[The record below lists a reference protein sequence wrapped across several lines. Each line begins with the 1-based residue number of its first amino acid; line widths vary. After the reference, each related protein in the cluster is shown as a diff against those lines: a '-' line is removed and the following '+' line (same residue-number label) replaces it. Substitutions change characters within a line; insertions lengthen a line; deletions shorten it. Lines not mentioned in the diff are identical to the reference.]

1 MFIVINHAK
10 TRESARK
17 GMSLLLERSVVS
29 GPPNNLEYLASIMQD
44 DVYKSGR
51 TITSFL
57 RSFVYR
63 PAVIDVISPGAYTLI
78 QDLDGRPS
86 VGKGIPRSGAMDP
99 VALAVGNILV
109 GNQRGQEGL
118 EITLSGPGLKFH
130 GAAIIAITGAPIE
143 ATLDGDVV
151 PMWSRKHLKPGQTLK
166 IGRTTGAGCRSYLA
180 VYGGFPSVAD
190 YFGSK
195 STSPIVAIGGYQGRQ
210 LAPGDQ
216 LSLAKETPSSLSAH
230 PRVPDALLPKYTS
243 SWTINALPGPH
254 EEGYLTDEDIEMLYI
269 TEWKVSH
276 NASRSAIRLIG
287 PVPQWARPD
296 GGEGGS
302 HPSNLVEYGYS
313 CGSLNWTG
321 DEGCIFALDAPNF
334 GGFASSA
341 TAIRA
346 DYWKLGQL
354 KAGDTLRY
362 QRVSLDEALSLR
374 QNAAHYVDS
383 IELAVE
389 LSSFEGVVPLDSGF
403 QASGKHSKAV
413 LWERPASGTQPQ
425 VRFRQA
431 GDDYLL
437 VEYGNEEFDLNY
449 RCRVTALEKAINS
462 TEAPDWLKRHLITTV
477 GCCTSITIS
486 YNGAKMDREKLIQHL
501 QYLEDQIGDLSKT
514 KVPCRR
520 FKLPLSFESKE
531 QTEATKRYMETQR
544 PHAPYLPDN
553 LDFVAKNNAF
563 TAEQLKHNML
573 HGELMAVVV
582 GFFCKY
588 QVTKKRSRLTLVITG
603 GNTVSLPVD
612 PRQRMSSPK
621 ANPSRVFTPEGTFGW
636 GGSCASIYPVDSP
649 GGYQM
654 LGRTIP
660 CESGTMYE

>member
-1 MFIVINHAK
+1 
-10 TRESARK
+10 
-17 GMSLLLERSVVS
+17 MSLLLERSVVS
-29 GPPNNLEYLASIMQD
+29 GPPNNLDYLASIMQD

-57 RSFVYR
+57 QSFVYE
-63 PAVIDVISPGAYTLI
+63 PKVIDVISPGAYTLI

-99 VALAVGNILV
+99 IALAVGNILV

-118 EITLSGPGLKFH
+118 EITLSGPELKFH
-130 GAAIIAITGAPIE
+130 GAAVIALTGAPIE
-143 ATLDGDVV
+143 VTLDGGAIS
-151 PMWSRKHLKPGQTLK
+151 MWSRKHVKAGSTLK
-166 IGRTTGAGCRSYLA
+166 VGRTTGAGCRSYLA
-180 VYGGFPSVAD
+180 VYGGLPSVAD

-216 LSLAKETPSSLSAH
+216 LSLAKEIPATLGGHPS
-230 PRVPDALLPKYTS
+230 VPQTLLPEYTS
-243 SWTINALPGPH
+243 SWTIHALPGPH
-254 EEGYLTDEDIEMLYI
+254 EEGYLTGDDIEMLYS
-269 TEWKVSH
+269 TQWKVSH
-276 NASRSAIRLIG
+276 NASRSAIRLVG

-321 DEGCIFALDAPNF
+321 DEGCIFSLDCPNF

-354 KAGDTLRY
+354 KAGDTLKYERI
-362 QRVSLDEALSLR
+362 SLEEALSQR
-374 QNAAHYVDS
+374 QNVTQYLDS
-383 IELAVE
+383 IALAVE
-389 LSSFEGVVPLDSGF
+389 VGSFDGVVPLNSGF
-403 QASGKHSKAV
+403 KASGDYSKAV
-413 LWERPASGTQPQ
+413 LWERAASDTQPQ
-425 VRFRQA
+425 VRYRQA

-437 VEYGNEEFDLNY
+437 VEYGNEQFDLNY
-449 RCRVTALEKAINS
+449 RCRVTALEKAINAKD
-462 TEAPDWLKRHLITTV
+462 APKWLKQSLVTTV
-477 GCCTSITIS
+477 GCCTSITIC
-486 YNGAKMDREKLIQHL
+486 YDGAKMDREQLMKHL
-501 QYLEDQIGDLSKT
+501 QLLEDEIGDLSKT

-520 FKLPLSFESKE
+520 FKLPLSFESRE
-531 QTEATKRYMETQR
+531 QTDATTRYMETQR

-573 HGELMAVVV
+573 NGELMAVVV
-582 GFFCKY
+582 GFFCKHRDT
-588 QVTKKRSRLTLVITG
+588 TKLRKNIVELTIL
-603 GNTVSLPVD
+603 N
-612 PRQRMSSPK
+612 
-621 ANPSRVFTPEGTFGW
+621 
-636 GGSCASIYPVDSP
+636 
-649 GGYQM
+649 
-654 LGRTIP
+654 
-660 CESGTMYE
+660 

>member
-1 MFIVINHAK
+1 MSALVINHAK

-29 GPPNNLEYLASIMQD
+29 GPPNNLQYLASIMHD
-44 DVYKSGR
+44 ETYISGR

-57 RSFVYR
+57 QSFTYELN
-63 PAVIDVISPGAYTLI
+63 AIDVISPGAYTLI

-99 VALAVGNILV
+99 IALAVGNILV
-109 GNQRGQEGL
+109 GNPRTTEGL
-118 EITLSGPGLKFH
+118 EITLTGPELKFY
-130 GAAIIAITGAPIE
+130 GAAVIALTGAPIE
-143 ATLDGDVV
+143 VTIDGEPI
-151 PMWSRKHLKPGQTLK
+151 PMWSRMHLKAGQTLK

-180 VYGGFPSVAD
+180 VYGGFPSVAQ

-216 LSLAKETPSSLSAH
+216 LDLVKDIPSSLKAQ
-230 PRVPDALLPKYTS
+230 PTLPEALRPEYTA

-254 EEGYLTDEDIEMLYI
+254 EEGYLTEEDIDMLYS
-269 TEWKVSH
+269 TKWKVSH
-276 NASRSAIRLIG
+276 NASRSAIRLVG
-287 PVPQWARPD
+287 PVPKWARPD

-321 DEGCIFALDAPNF
+321 DEGCIFALDCPNF
-334 GGFASSA
+334 GGFVSSA

-354 KAGDTLRY
+354 KAGDTLSY
-362 QRVSLDEALSLR
+362 QRVSLDEALTLR
-374 QNAAHYVDS
+374 KNVAHYIES
-383 IELAVE
+383 IALAVE
-389 LSSFEGVVPLDSGF
+389 LDNFDGVVPLNSGYK
-403 QASGKHSKAV
+403 ADGTYSKAV
-413 LWERPASGTQPQ
+413 IWERPASASQPQ
-425 VRFRQA
+425 VRYRQA

-437 VEYGNEEFDLNY
+437 VEYGNEQFDLNY
-449 RCRVTALEKAINS
+449 RCRVTALEKAITSND
-462 TEAPDWLKRHLITTV
+462 APNWLKQDLTTTV
-477 GCCTSITIS
+477 GCCTSITIC
-486 YNGAKMDREKLIQHL
+486 YNGARMDREKLIKHL
-501 QYLEDQIGDLSKT
+501 QSLEDQIGDLSKT

-531 QTEATKRYMETQR
+531 QTDATKRYMETQR
-544 PHAPYLPDN
+544 PHAPYLPEN
-553 LDFVAKNNAF
+553 LEFVAKNNAF

-582 GFFCKY
+582 GFFCKFFIRSSKSQNIPRTNNFY
-588 QVTKKRSRLTLVITG
+588 QAAILFLCQLIHGRGCHRQKQIQAG
-603 GNTVSLPVD
+603 CSLRKVHLAGEDPVLA
-612 PRQRMSSPK
+612 S
-621 ANPSRVFTPEGTFGW
+621 TP
-636 GGSCASIYPVDSP
+636 
-649 GGYQM
+649 
-654 LGRTIP
+654 
-660 CESGTMYE
+660 

>member
-1 MFIVINHAK
+1 
-10 TRESARK
+10 
-17 GMSLLLERSVVS
+17 MSLLLERSVIS
-29 GPPNNLEYLASIMQD
+29 GPPNNLDFLASIMLD
-44 DVYKSGR
+44 DVYKSGL
-51 TITSFL
+51 TLTSFL
-57 RSFVYR
+57 QSFVYK
-63 PAVIDVISPGAYTLI
+63 PSVIDVISPGAYTLI
-78 QDLDGRPS
+78 QDLEGRPS

-99 VALAVGNILV
+99 IALAVGNILV
-109 GNQRGQEGL
+109 GNQRTQEGL
-118 EITLSGPGLKFH
+118 EITLTGPELKFH
-130 GAAIIAITGAPIE
+130 GAAVIALTGAPME
-143 ATLDGDVV
+143 VTLDNDAI
-151 PMWSRKHLKPGQTLK
+151 PMWSRKHVKAGQTLK

-180 VYGGFPSVAD
+180 VYGGFPSVAE

-216 LSLAKETPSSLSAH
+216 LGLVKEIPSSLGGH
-230 PRVPDALLPKYTS
+230 PSVPEALRPDYVS

-254 EEGYLTDEDIEMLYI
+254 EEGYLTEEDITMLYS

-276 NASRSAIRLIG
+276 NASRSAIRLVG

-321 DEGCIFALDAPNF
+321 DEGCIFALDCPNF

-362 QRVSLDEALSLR
+362 QRVSIDEALALR
-374 QNAAHYVDS
+374 KNAAHYVES
-383 IELAVE
+383 IALAVE
-389 LSSFEGVVPLDSGF
+389 VGSFDGVVPLETNF
-403 QASGKHSKAV
+403 KASGNYSKAV
-413 LWERPASGTQPQ
+413 LWDRPASDAQPQ
-425 VRFRQA
+425 VRYRQA

-437 VEYGNEEFDLNY
+437 VEYGNEQFDLNY

-462 TEAPDWLKRHLITTV
+462 QDAPDWLKQDLITTV
-477 GCCTSITIS
+477 GCCTSITIC
-486 YNGAKMDREKLIQHL
+486 YNGARMDRGKLITYL
-501 QYLEDQIGDLSKT
+501 QSLEDQIGDLSKT

-531 QTEATKRYMETQR
+531 QTDATKRYMETQR

-553 LDFVAKNNAF
+553 LEFVAKNNAF

-573 HGELMAVVV
+573 NGELMAVVV
-582 GFFCKY
+582 GFFCKLHFNY
-588 QVTKKRSRLTLVITG
+588 CQVL
-603 GNTVSLPVD
+603 N
-612 PRQRMSSPK
+612 
-621 ANPSRVFTPEGTFGW
+621 
-636 GGSCASIYPVDSP
+636 
-649 GGYQM
+649 
-654 LGRTIP
+654 
-660 CESGTMYE
+660 